1 MSDELRP
8 ILECLVFLSQE
19 PLTLDKISA
28 VLEGVPEEDIRRALE
43 SLAASCASPDRG
55 LHLLHTGGG
64 WLFATKP
71 EYDAWARKHLQIER
85 KTKLTS
91 ASLETLSIVAY
102 HQPITQSEISA
113 IRGVDSTGSLKTLL
127 EKKLIKIIGHKKA
140 PGNPLIYRTSDRFL
154 QYFGLNSLDDL
165 PKEEEIAKLLQE
177 DKSPEV

>member
-8 ILECLVFLSQE
+8 ILECLIFLSQE
-19 PLTLDKISA
+19 PLTLERISA
-28 VLEGVPEEDIRRALE
+28 VLEGVPEEDIRRTLE
-43 SLAASCASPDRG
+43 SLTSWAAPDRG

-64 WLFATKP
+64 WLFATRP
-71 EYDAWARKHLQIER
+71 EFDAWARKFLQIER

-140 PGNPLIYRTSDRFL
+140 PGHPLIYRTSERFL

-165 PKEEEIAKLLQE
+165 PKEEEIAKLLEE
-177 DKSPEV
+177 DKTGEA